1 MLSPSKTLY
10 FESLFFK
17 RHTTTFS
24 QDTPVSL
31 KPSVTLMVTT
41 GLERTPTLNLTSNVA
56 LNVRDSNYDVLDH
69 VVFSIHFPWQL
80 THSNEYPSITS
91 CLSQR
96 LTASMQSLSL

>member
-10 FESLFFK
+10 FESLFSK

-31 KPSVTLMVTT
+31 KQSVTLMVTT
-41 GLERTPTLNLTSNVA
+41 GLEKTPTSNLTSNA
-56 LNVRDSNYDVLDH
+56 APNASGSNYDVPGLAA
-69 VVFSIHFPWQL
+69 FSIHSPRQL
-80 THSNEYPSITS
+80 THSNEYPLITS